1 MSFLIT
7 SFESLLREIENGF
20 RQITSININLAS
32 PFGDIASYFANLS
45 KTLYSTIDTIPKAIY
60 NGLIALGIWFW
71 KALNDF
77 ASLIG
82 TSLSTAFSWIW
93 NGLKDLGSYLYQGL
107 ALAYRGLIDFGTW
120 IWSSIVYIG
129 QYIVSL
135 FEWIWKSITSFFSQ
149 ISKYFIDYFNKLSSM
164 FDTYFYNFS
173 CRMRDKIAQIFMVD
187 TTLAVA
193 WKGIDNM
200 ASGKMPIKSGIARLI
215 FAPLL
220 GIGAGALAEAIIP
233 KCKPKTFTFIPTTA
247 LESLELTLPEFK
259 KPELLTGITGYGLL
273 KIPQKFY
280 LTESMVM
287 KYTAKYHYQET
298 FSISEATKVLF
309 EGYEFNK
316 YRLKPSLGLSIV
328 SKLPNEYSL
337 TETTA
342 FSYKVSAK
350 YSISEKLL
358 PKSELTITETGESSK
373 VLKPSAKLTY
383 SVYIK
388 TGANTASGSPSEV
401 TPTSVGESVD
411 GSPSKA
417 TATSVSETASG
428 SVST

>member
-32 PFGDIASYFANLS
+32 PFGDVASYFANLS

-149 ISKYFIDYFNKLSSM
+149 ISKYFIDYFNKLSNM

-173 CRMRDKIAQIFMVD
+173 CRMRDKIAQVFFVD
-187 TTLAVA
+187 TTLSVL
-193 WKGIDNM
+193 WKGISSM
-200 ASGKMPIKSGIARLI
+200 SSGRISLKGGIARLI
-215 FAPLL
+215 TAPLF
-220 GIGAGALAEAIIP
+220 GFGASMLAEAIIP

-247 LESLELTLPEFK
+247 LESLQLTLPEFK
-259 KPELLTGITGYGLL
+259 KPELLTGITSYGLL
-273 KIPQKFY
+273 KMPQKFY
-280 LTESMVM
+280 LTESVAM
-287 KYTAKYHYQET
+287 KYSITSIPAKEYIKIKLMPTITYIHKKSIKLSLRPRI
-298 FSISEATKVLF
+298 SISET
-309 EGYEFNK
+309 
-316 YRLKPSLGLSIV
+316 I
-328 SKLPNEYSL
+328 
-337 TETTA
+337 
-342 FSYKVSAK
+342 
-350 YSISEKLL
+350 YSINEDGTFSSMLV
-358 PKSELTITETGESSK
+358 ITTSS
-373 VLKPSAKLTY
+373 
-383 SVYIK
+383 
-388 TGANTASGSPSEV
+388 
-401 TPTSVGESVD
+401 
-411 GSPSKA
+411 
-417 TATSVSETASG
+417 
-428 SVST
+428 